1 MVKMSLGNSTSQGS
15 STSSI
20 SSSRISAYNGAIS
33 SLNSFIG
40 ASNLKGKAYNSAK
53 DYASTVL
60 IPLIQGAILLSEAV
74 SNAVTTFPSRY
85 TSEVAGED
93 LDSEVLEAQIATYQA
108 AYDRSSA
115 WLTSEM
121 SKEVLNESSILRAE
135 QSMARN
141 LGKVTE
147 LQEKLDKL
155 MAFNASSPS
164 LFDEISGLY
173 SAVSQGLSQVSS
185 DYNSFNKTK
194 NFPEYNSANLP
205 WVQVINGQIETLN
218 KNEGEDLSDEEINM
232 IVEFYTSITSLTKDY
247 NILDNDVAK
256 RAAQLFNLL
265 PSKLTKALMKS
276 DGFWELTTILSDSS
290 QTKLITALAAYE
302 GLTDLTKTSKF
313 GKGLQFGFS
322 AYERYKEVISP
333 VKTFVSSYLKAS
345 PEYSYIRATG
355 KLLGKAGTY
364 LTYADLAVTGVSS
377 GVNEYGKTGSVG
389 KAVIGGTI
397 DAFASIGPLEG
408 DTIGASIVGAIGTA
422 IPVPILGTISGA
434 AAGAVVGVA
443 VGGVI
448 SLAKWVNPDIAS
460 DAKEFAYTVYDNTTE
475 KIKKVGKVVASS
487 ASETVKTV
495 SNYISGIGKAIDF
508 GW

>member
-40 ASNLKGKAYNSAK
+40 ASNLQGNAYSSAK
-53 DYASTVL
+53 SYAGTVL
-60 IPLIQGAILLSEAV
+60 IPPIQGAILLSEAV

-85 TSEVAGED
+85 TSEVAGES

-121 SKEVLNESSILRAE
+121 SKKVLNESSILRAQ

-194 NFPEYNSANLP
+194 NFPEYNSANLS
-205 WVQVINGQIETLN
+205 WVQTINAQVSTSSDKNKEILNKAEEARKRGWIDENTLN
-218 KNEGEDLSDEEINM
+218 
-232 IVEFYTSITSLTKDY
+232 SI
-247 NILDNDVAK
+247 
-256 RAAQLFNLL
+256 
-265 PSKLTKALMKS
+265 KS
-276 DGFWELTTILSDSS
+276 GILSGTGAFTKELIKSKITDEAVDKFTEASWKTLS
-290 QTKLITALAAYE
+290 QNINTMQYGLVGSLAGGGGSIVSLDVNPGYANLIR
-302 GLTDLTKTSKF
+302 S
-313 GKGLQFGFS
+313 
-322 AYERYKEVISP
+322 
-333 VKTFVSSYLKAS
+333 AS
-345 PEYSYIRATG
+345 PYV
-355 KLLGKAGTY
+355 K
-364 LTYADLAVTGVSS
+364 YAPVGIGAAIDFGSQVADGESTTDAAI
-377 GVNEYGKTGSVG
+377 KTGAHV
-389 KAVIGGTI
+389 
-397 DAFASIGPLEG
+397 
-408 DTIGASIVGAIGTA
+408 AIGVA
-422 IPVPILGTISGA
+422 GA
-434 AAGAVVGVA
+434 AAGKIAGTAVAGALATSVIGAPLAPIAGIAVDFVVTSA
-443 VGGVI
+443 ISVGGSMI
-448 SLAKWVNPDIAS
+448 F
-460 DAKEFAYTVYDNTTE
+460 DAVYDNKE
-475 KIKKVGKVVASS
+475 EIIDWSS
-487 ASETVKTV
+487 DKLMETKE
-495 SNYISGIGKAIDF
+495 SLDNIGDAISGIFSGLGSVF
-508 GW
+508 N